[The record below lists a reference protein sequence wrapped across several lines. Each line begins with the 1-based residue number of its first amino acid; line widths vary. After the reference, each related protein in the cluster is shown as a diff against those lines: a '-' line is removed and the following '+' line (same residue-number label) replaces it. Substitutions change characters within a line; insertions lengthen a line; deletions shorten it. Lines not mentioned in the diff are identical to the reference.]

1 MDPADGREVSTIFLG
16 GFPYDAQPREL
27 DNLVRFFPGYV
38 TSSVSTNRGVT
49 MFALFD
55 IPENAQAAIEV
66 LNGQVF
72 DRNNPAE
79 LMRASM
85 AKSNMR
91 SSASGGGGGGGG
103 GGAAHHGP
111 PPARGSAA
119 AWAAPRTFSQPPPPS
134 YPPPPGHPGTGPMG
148 NQSGQ
153 KRPRI
158 YEDPNQIDTVASVGA
173 MEAGFDENTLRGIF
187 ESFPGFMHFKAN
199 PRMGGAFVKFA
210 SPAHAVQAL
219 QYAKDD
225 GVPCEMAKS
234 SMSVPGESRPPQAP
248 AAAQQIYPPAQRI
261 TTIGHVPQQP
271 IPPAGLGVPLGGGG
285 GGCGGGGGGGGGG
298 GLKRP
303 RIPEDP
309 NQVDTV
315 ASVGAAEAGFDESAL
330 HSFYSSLP
338 GFVAFKGNPRMG
350 GGFAKF
356 SCASEAHAAVARA
369 KESGIPADIARS
381 SMSA

>member
-1 MDPADGREVSTIFLG
+1 MVDPSDGREVTTIFVG
-16 GFPYDAQPREL
+16 GFPFDAQPREL

-38 TSSVSTNRGVT
+38 TSSISTTRGVT

-55 IPENAQAAIEV
+55 FPDNAQAAIEA

-72 DRNNPAE
+72 DRNNPADV
-79 LMRASM
+79 LRASM

-91 SSASGGGGGGGG
+91 SSAPG
-103 GGAAHHGP
+103 GGAQHGP
-111 PPARGSAA
+111 APPRGSAA
-119 AWAAPRTFSQPPPPS
+119 AWAAPRTQSQPPPPA
-134 YPPPPGHPGTGPMG
+134 YPPPPGHPGTGGLG
-148 NQSGQ
+148 NGAGL

-158 YEDPNQIDTVASVGA
+158 PEDPNQIDTVASVGA
-173 MEAGFDENTLRGIF
+173 TEAGFDEATLRNVF
-187 ESFPGFMHFKAN
+187 EQMPGFVHFKGN

-210 SPAHAVQAL
+210 SPSAAAAAI
-219 QYAKDD
+219 QYARDE
-225 GVPCEMAKS
+225 GVPADMAKS
-234 SMSVPGESRPPQAP
+234 SMSVPGDSRPPAP
-248 AAAQQIYPPAQRI
+248 AGGQIYPPAPRV
-261 TTIGHVPQQP
+261 TTIGHVPQQHA
-271 IPPAGLGVPLGGGG
+271 PPPLGGGG
-285 GGCGGGGGGGGGG
+285 GGGGCGAGGGGGGN

-309 NQVDTV
+309 TQVDTV

-338 GFVAFKGNPRMG
+338 GFIAFKGNPRMG

-356 SCASEAHAAVARA
+356 SSASEAHAAVARA
-369 KESGIPADIARS
+369 QESGIPADMARS